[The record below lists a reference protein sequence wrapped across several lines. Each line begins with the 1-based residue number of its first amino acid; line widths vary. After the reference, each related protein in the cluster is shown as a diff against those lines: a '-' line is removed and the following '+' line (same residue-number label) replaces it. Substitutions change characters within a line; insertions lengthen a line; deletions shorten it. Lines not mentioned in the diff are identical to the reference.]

1 MSSFLIAYSLCG
13 IIRILNSANFIQGMI
28 QSLLACLQTGGV
40 RKLKM
45 FPKTLTMI
53 WEQIVEKAEQDSMRV
68 AMPASTKIMTACE
81 TKTKSKGF
89 VTRLSLFNTGTDAYL
104 RQDNSLV
111 HIFHPRWKSIQQDQ
125 RHSTHHKQNY

>member
-1 MSSFLIAYSLCG
+1 MWNTPSSQICG
-13 IIRILNSANFIQGMI
+13 FFQGMI
-28 QSLLACLQTGGV
+28 QSLLACLQRGGV

-81 TKTKSKGF
+81 TKTKSKG
-89 VTRLSLFNTGTDAYL
+89 LSRDYL
-104 RQDNSLV
+104 Y
-111 HIFHPRWKSIQQDQ
+111 SIQELM
-125 RHSTHHKQNY
+125 HI